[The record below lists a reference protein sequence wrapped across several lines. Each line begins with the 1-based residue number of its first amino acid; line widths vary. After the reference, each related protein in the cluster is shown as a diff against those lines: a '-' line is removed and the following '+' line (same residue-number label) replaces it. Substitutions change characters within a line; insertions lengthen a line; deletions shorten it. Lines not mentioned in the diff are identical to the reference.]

1 MMSSRM
7 EQDWSSIHMV
17 LVEKYPDVLGGLT
30 KEDYVWA
37 LSTVWSRAIGIEDE
51 PTGEGQDG
59 AAEKR

>member
-51 PTGEGQDG
+51 PTGE
-59 AAEKR
+59 KR